1 MEASHFDTNTAYA
14 AINTLRLDDVRPHIY
29 RTRDG
34 GVTWTEITHGLPDGG
49 IVNAVR
55 EDPLRRGLLFAGSE
69 QAVYVSFDDGERW
82 QSLRLNMPAT
92 SIRDLII
99 KDDDLVVA
107 THGRGFWILDDM
119 TPLRQVTTDIA
130 KASAYLFR
138 PPIAWRVRWN
148 TNPDTPLPPDE
159 PAAPNPPDGVTISY
173 LLGSGVR
180 GPVVLE
186 IFDMASGDTLRRYSS
201 ADPDDPPVPDAN
213 IPDYW
218 IRPAQRLTT
227 SPGLHRFVWDVRLA
241 PPRVDSFDYPIA
253 AVVRNT
259 PKTPQGL
266 WVLPGTYQVRLTVDG
281 RSYRQAIVVKMDPR
295 VKTAIADLA
304 TQFRLSRG
312 LDDAIR
318 QLATARADLKAIAAG
333 ATGDRAA
340 RLRTAAAALDQAFTP
355 LPALFDT
362 LQSADARPTA
372 ATEAAATS
380 AIARAEAALTDYR
393 AIK

>member
-1 MEASHFDTNTAYA
+1 
-14 AINTLRLDDVRPHIY
+14 
-29 RTRDG
+29 
-34 GVTWTEITHGLPDGG
+34 
-49 IVNAVR
+49 
-55 EDPLRRGLLFAGSE
+55 
-69 QAVYVSFDDGERW
+69 
-82 QSLRLNMPAT
+82 
-92 SIRDLII
+92 
-99 KDDDLVVA
+99 
-107 THGRGFWILDDM
+107 
-119 TPLRQVTTDIA
+119 
-130 KASAYLFR
+130 
-138 PPIAWRVRWN
+138 
-148 TNPDTPLPPDE
+148 
-159 PAAPNPPDGVTISY
+159 
-173 LLGSGVR
+173 
-180 GPVVLE
+180 
-186 IFDMASGDTLRRYSS
+186 MASGETLRRYSS

-218 IRPAQRLTT
+218 IRPSQRLTT
-227 SPGLHRFVWDVRLA
+227 SPGLHRFVWDVRFA
-241 PPRVDSFDYPIA
+241 PPRVESFDYPIA

-295 VKTAIADLA
+295 VKTTIADLA

-318 QLATARADLKAIAAG
+318 QLATARADLKAIATG

-362 LQSADARPTA
+362 LQGADARPTA
-372 ATEAAATS
+372 AAEAAATS